1 MVLLQ
6 CSVAKRRISTKVT
19 AASHLGEMFLDVYGT
34 VIKKMMSTFFDQ
46 QNGKYTYLQIKIY
59 QGSHRSLKSWKM
71 KKWCRSLKMYKKFLK
86 IDFSLAKRFSLAFIM
101 RCYSWFL
108 LYNSNKQTPS
118 LCIIMLPFIN
128 IYFRISKAK
137 VWHFP

>member
-59 QGSHRSLKSWKM
+59 QGSHRSL
-71 KKWCRSLKMYKKFLK
+71 SLGK
-86 IDFSLAKRFSLAFIM
+86 
-101 RCYSWFL
+101 
-108 LYNSNKQTPS
+108 
-118 LCIIMLPFIN
+118 
-128 IYFRISKAK
+128 
-137 VWHFP
+137 